1 MKIGIFLGNLGNP
14 AIYYPKLAQITGGVT
29 ASIFLCQLLQWQAQQ
44 SNSDEWVKTNSGE
57 IEKATGL
64 NREEQEFAIELLK
77 VRSLLKEKSTNPNT
91 EILEL
96 WADIDAFEEK
106 VNNLWT
112 TNSDDIITH
121 TSREHN
127 NRPVE
132 IFAETSPPERVV
144 KSDKFFGQ
152 PRQQRAV
159 AVYQNY
165 QFSGPWNS
173 QSSELHNFQRA
184 LEEYAR
190 DRNLWF
196 GNPSGWAF
204 KIIDSMT
211 KGLTSTFWDEFIAG
225 IPLGESQKVKREW
238 EIEPEVPYPAF
249 EEERIQYYVHKGE
262 PLEAAVSKA
271 RADLRNPVLGKDLW
285 EGFLRKCDRIAD
297 DALKAKNLGVQTP
310 YLPPSFTEKPQ
321 FTKESVM
328 KKLEAIAPQLSLTPS
343 TAHTLPIGTLEQQES
358 QETESDLLV
367 EAPSIE
373 SLQKACKTPMG
384 RSIVEKQIA
393 ANPEWGYEIVD
404 GQIIESIPF

>member
-14 AIYYPKLAQITGGVT
+14 AIYYPTLGKITGGVT

-44 SNSDEWVKTNSGE
+44 SNSDEWVKTNGSE

-64 NREEQEFAIELLK
+64 NREEQEIAIKLLK
-77 VRSLLKEKSTNPNT
+77 VRSLLKAKSTNPNT

-112 TNSDDIITH
+112 TNSDDIITQ

-127 NRPVE
+127 NPPVE
-132 IFAETSPPERVV
+132 IFAETSPPEPVV
-144 KSDKFFGQ
+144 KSDKFFGE
-152 PRQQRAV
+152 PRQKIAV
-159 AVYQNY
+159 TVNPNY
-165 QFSGPWNS
+165 RFSGPWNS
-173 QSSELHNFQRA
+173 QSELHNFQRT

-190 DRNLWF
+190 DRNLGF

-204 KIIDSMT
+204 KIIDSIT

-238 EIEPEVPYPAF
+238 EVEPEVPYPAF

-297 DALKAKNLGVQTP
+297 DALKAKNQGVQNA
-310 YLPPSFTEKPQ
+310 YLPSSFNERPQ
-321 FTKESVM
+321 ITKESVM
-328 KKLEAIAPQLSLTPS
+328 NKLGAIAPQFALNQS
-343 TAHTLPIGTLEQQES
+343 TSETIAEPPKLEQKEPQTADEI
-358 QETESDLLV
+358 
-367 EAPSIE
+367 PSI
-373 SLQKACKTPMG
+373 SFLQKAYQTSLG

-404 GQIIESIPF
+404 GEIVEYIPF

>member
-14 AIYYPKLAQITGGVT
+14 AIYYPKLAKITGGVT
-29 ASIFLCQLLQWQAQQ
+29 ASIFLCQLLQWKAQH
-44 SNSDEWVKTNSGE
+44 SNSSEWVKTNSNE

-64 NREEQEFAIELLK
+64 SPEEQELARKLLK
-77 VRSLLKEKSTNPNT
+77 VRSLLKEKLTNPHT
-91 EILEL
+91 DTLEL

-106 VNNLWT
+106 LNNFFA
-112 TNSDDIITH
+112 NNH
-121 TSREHN
+121 TETVTEPIGDRT

-132 IFAETSPPERVV
+132 ILSETSPPQRAV
-144 KSDKFFGQ
+144 KTDKYFGQ
-152 PRQQRAV
+152 PRQQIAV
-159 AVYQNY
+159 AVTANY

-173 QSSELHNFQRA
+173 QEELHNFQRA

-190 DRNLWF
+190 VRNLGF

-204 KIIDSMT
+204 KVIDGMT

-225 IPLGESQKVKREW
+225 IPLGESQKVKRDW

-297 DALKAKNLGVQTP
+297 DALKAKQQGVDTP
-310 YLPPSFTEKPQ
+310 YLPSSFNEKPQ
-321 FTKESVM
+321 ITKDSVM
-328 KKLEAIAPQLSLTPS
+328 RKLGAIGPQFALNQSTSEPMPEPPKLEPQEPP
-343 TAHTLPIGTLEQQES
+343 TADEI
-358 QETESDLLV
+358 
-367 EAPSIE
+367 PSIS
-373 SLQKACKTPMG
+373 SLQKAYNTPLG
-384 RSIVEKQIA
+384 RSIIEKQIA
-393 ANPEWGYEIVD
+393 ANPDWGYDIVD
-404 GQIIESIPF
+404 GEIVESIPF

>member
-14 AIYYPKLAQITGGVT
+14 AIYYPKLAQITGGVG
-29 ASIFLCQLLQWQAQQ
+29 ASIFLCQLLQWKVQH
-44 SNSDEWVKTNSGE
+44 SNSSEWVKTNSNE

-64 NREEQEFAIELLK
+64 SPEEQEIARGLLK
-77 VRSLLKEKSTNPNT
+77 VRSLLKEKSTNPHT
-91 EILEL
+91 DTLEL

-106 VNNLWT
+106 LNNFFANNHT
-112 TNSDDIITH
+112 ETITEPIRDR
-121 TSREHN
+121 T

-132 IFAETSPPERVV
+132 ILSETSPPQRAV
-144 KSDKFFGQ
+144 KTDKYFGQ
-152 PRQQRAV
+152 PRQQIAV
-159 AVYQNY
+159 AVTANY

-173 QSSELHNFQRA
+173 QEELHNFQRA

-190 DRNLWF
+190 VRNLGF

-204 KIIDSMT
+204 KVIDGMT

-225 IPLGESQKVKREW
+225 IPLGESQKVKRDW
-238 EIEPEVPYPAF
+238 DIEPEVPYPAF

-297 DALKAKNLGVQTP
+297 DALKAKLQGVDTP
-310 YLPPSFTEKPQ
+310 YLPSSFNEKPQ
-321 FTKESVM
+321 ITKDSVM
-328 KKLEAIAPQLSLTPS
+328 RKLGAIAPQFALNQS
-343 TAHTLPIGTLEQQES
+343 TSETIAEPPKLEPQE
-358 QETESDLLV
+358 QTTADEI
-367 EAPSIE
+367 PSIS
-373 SLQKACKTPMG
+373 SLQKAYQTPLG

-393 ANPEWGYEIVD
+393 ANPQWGYEIVD
-404 GQIIESIPF
+404 GEIIESIFF

>member
-14 AIYYPKLAQITGGVT
+14 AVYYPTLGKITGGVA
-29 ASIFLCQLLQWQAQQ
+29 ASIFLCQLLQWQTQQ
-44 SNSDEWVKTNSGE
+44 SNSGEWVKTNSSE

-64 NREEQEFAIELLK
+64 NREEQELAIRLLK
-77 VRSLLKEKSTNPNT
+77 VRSLLKEKSTNRNT
-91 EILEL
+91 LEL
-96 WADIDAFEEK
+96 WADIDAFEENF
-106 VNNLWT
+106 NNLLT
-112 TNSDDIITH
+112 GNSGDIVTQ
-121 TSREHN
+121 TSREN
-127 NRPVE
+127 NNIPVE
-132 IFAETSPPERVV
+132 IFAETYAPERAV
-144 KSDKFFGQ
+144 KTDKFFGQ
-152 PRQQRAV
+152 PRQQIAV
-159 AVYQNY
+159 AVNPNY
-165 QFSGPWNS
+165 RFSGPWNS
-173 QSSELHNFQRA
+173 QEELHNFQRA

-190 DRNLWF
+190 QHNLWF

-297 DALKAKNLGVQTP
+297 DALKAKNQGVQTP
-310 YLPPSFTEKPQ
+310 YLPSSFTEKPQ
-321 FTKESVM
+321 FSKESVM
-328 KKLEAIAPQLSLTPS
+328 KKLEAIAPQIFITPS
-343 TAHTLPIGTLEQQES
+343 TPNTLSPGTLEQQES
-358 QETESDLLV
+358 EEKESDSVV
-367 EAPSIE
+367 EAPSLE

-384 RSIVEKQIA
+384 RSIVEKQITEH
-393 ANPEWGYEIVD
+393 PEWGYEIVD
-404 GQIIESIPF
+404 GQIVESIPF

>member
-14 AIYYPKLAQITGGVT
+14 AIYYPKLAKITGGVT

-44 SNSDEWVKTNSGE
+44 CNSDEWVKTNGGE
-57 IEKATGL
+57 IETATGL
-64 NREEQEFAIELLK
+64 NREEQEIAIKLLK
-77 VRSLLKEKSTNPNT
+77 VRSLLKAKSTNPNT

-96 WADIDAFEEK
+96 WADINAFEEK

-112 TNSDDIITH
+112 TNSDDIITQ
-121 TSREHN
+121 TSREKN

-144 KSDKFFGQ
+144 KSDKHFGE
-152 PRQQRAV
+152 PRQKIAV
-159 AVYQNY
+159 TVNPNY
-165 QFSGPWNS
+165 RFSGPWNS
-173 QSSELHNFQRA
+173 QSELHNFQRT

-190 DRNLWF
+190 DRNLGF

-285 EGFLRKCDRIAD
+285 EGFLRKCDRLAD
-297 DALKAKNLGVQTP
+297 DALKAKNQGVQNA
-310 YLPPSFTEKPQ
+310 YLPSSFNERPQ
-321 FTKESVM
+321 ITKDSVM
-328 KKLEAIAPQLSLTPS
+328 RKLGAIAPQFALNQSTSEPTPE
-343 TAHTLPIGTLEQQES
+343 PPKLEQQE
-358 QETESDLLV
+358 QTTAAEI
-367 EAPSIE
+367 PSIS
-373 SLQKACKTPMG
+373 SLQKAYQTPLG
-384 RSIVEKQIA
+384 CSIVEKQIA

-404 GQIIESIPF
+404 GEIIESIPF